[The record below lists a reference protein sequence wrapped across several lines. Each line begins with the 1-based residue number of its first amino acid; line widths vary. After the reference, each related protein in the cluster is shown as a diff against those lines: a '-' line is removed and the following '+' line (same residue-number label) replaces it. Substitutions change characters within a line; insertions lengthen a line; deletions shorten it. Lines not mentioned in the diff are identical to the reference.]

1 METLTNFVV
10 TLVTMIILMIA
21 IELIAPD
28 NSIKKYLKFVLGLIL
43 ISVMLTPIISLISKG
58 EKQITSAISKYTENP
73 LDSIKK
79 DNDNSVNQTKEK
91 TFEKNLEK
99 NCEKILKSQ
108 FTNRDFQSEVTCNL
122 DLENMTYSIDKVSI
136 GVKDKSIKK
145 VQKIEINTKENVSEA
160 LALDDKVENEEEI
173 KKYIGEALNIQADKI
188 EIYSIDR

>member
-10 TLVTMIILMIA
+10 TLVTMIILMTA

-58 EKQITSAISKYTENP
+58 EKQITSAISKYKENP

-145 VQKIEINTKENVSEA
+145 VQKIEINTKEKVSEA

>member
-10 TLVTMIILMIA
+10 TLVTMIILMTA

>member
-10 TLVTMIILMIA
+10 TLVTMIILMTA

-145 VQKIEINTKENVSEA
+145 VQKIEINTKEKVSEA

>member
-10 TLVTMIILMIA
+10 TLVTMIILMTA

-58 EKQITSAISKYTENP
+58 EKQITNVIAKYSENP
-73 LDSIKK
+73 LKAIEK
-79 DNDNSVNQTKEK
+79 DEDNSANQAKEK

-108 FTNRDFQSEVTCNL
+108 FANKDFQSEVTCNL

-136 GVKDKSIKK
+136 GVKDKSIKRI
-145 VQKIEINTKENVSEA
+145 QKIEINTKEEASEA
-160 LALDDKVENEEEI
+160 LALDDTVENEEEI
-173 KKYIGEALNIQADKI
+173 KKYIGEALNIQGDKI